1 MKKIIFNYLTASI
14 FLFLIACSSE
24 NTTEEVIVV
33 EPTQPK
39 KEVVKDYNYYLDRIA
54 NDEEWMK
61 EVKKQAVE
69 LGISEEDALKKNA
82 KHMAKQNGFETEDP
96 NKELYE
102 QVDKIMNNEEWYN
115 SIVKEAETRG
125 ISVDS
130 MLVKAARFTI
140 NEKKNK

>member
-24 NTTEEVIVV
+24 NTTEEVIVI

-39 KEVVKDYNYYLDRIA
+39 KEVIKDYNYYLDRIA
-54 NDEEWMK
+54 KDEDWMAK
-61 EVKKQAVE
+61 IRQQAIEEGVSEDE
-69 LGISEEDALKKNA
+69 LLKKNA
-82 KHMAKQNGFETEDP
+82 KYMAKQNGFDIEDP
-96 NKELYE
+96 NKELY
-102 QVDKIMNNEEWYN
+102 QQIDKIMNNEEWYN
-115 SIVKEAETRG
+115 NIVKEAETRG

-140 NEKKNK
+140 NEKKK